1 MFKQLCILDA
11 NWIATLRS
19 GKTGQKHTKPCR
31 KCGKVK
37 VETDFPYFSTS
48 SAGRKN
54 TCKQCSNELAQVRAK
69 LRKQNP
75 PPPAGECPSCGR
87 HTESWVLD
95 HCHTDDTFRGYI
107 CNSCNLGFGKFNDD
121 PEILKRSI
129 DYLINSTRPDE
140 TTKNINRS

>member
-11 NWIATLRS
+11 NWIAIQKLGR
-19 GKTGQKHTKPCR
+19 TGQRPTKQCR

-37 VETDFPYFSTS
+37 KETDFPYFSTS
-48 SAGRKN
+48 KAGRKN
-54 TCKQCSNELAQVRAK
+54 TCKTCSNELAKVRAK

-75 PPPAGECPSCGR
+75 EPPSGSCPACGR
-87 HTESWVLD
+87 YTTSWVLD
-95 HCHTDDTFRGYI
+95 HCHNDDTFRGYI

-129 DYLINSTRPDE
+129 DYLINSTKTDE
-140 TTKNINRS
+140 TIKNSS